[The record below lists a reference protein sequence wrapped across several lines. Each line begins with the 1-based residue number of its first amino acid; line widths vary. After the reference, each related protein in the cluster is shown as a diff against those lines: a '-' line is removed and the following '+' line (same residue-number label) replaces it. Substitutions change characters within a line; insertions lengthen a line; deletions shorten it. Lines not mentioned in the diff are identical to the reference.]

1 MPAKSRFVIM
11 VVMAALLLSGISGAA
26 MAAKGGKGGGGTG
39 GGGTH
44 GGRGGGGTSGGGTLT
59 LVVLNSA
66 DGVAHYGGDVTFT
79 VSTTATT
86 RPMVEATC
94 SQAGTLVYS
103 HSAGFFPEYLWPDA
117 KIFNL
122 SSGAWTGGPAD
133 CSARLYMSDGNGG
146 FSTLTTI
153 GFQVAA

>member
-44 GGRGGGGTSGGGTLT
+44 GGKGGGGSGTLT

-79 VSTTATT
+79 VSTTATP

-94 SQAGTLVYS
+94 SQTGTLVYS

-117 KIFNL
+117 QIFQL
-122 SSGAWTGGPAD
+122 SSGAWTGGAAD
-133 CSARLYMSDGNGG
+133 CTAKLYMSDGNGG

>member
-44 GGRGGGGTSGGGTLT
+44 GGKGGGGTTGGTLT

-79 VSTTATT
+79 VSTTATDK
-86 RPMVEATC
+86 PLVEAQC
-94 SQAGTLVYS
+94 SQGGALVYT
-103 HSAGFFPEYLWPDA
+103 HSAGFFPGYLWPEA
-117 KIFNL
+117 QTFNL
-122 SSGAWTGGPAD
+122 ASGAWTGGAAD
-133 CSARLYMSDGNGG
+133 CTAKLYMSDGNGG
-146 FSTLTTI
+146 FSTLSTI